1 MTSPWTMP
9 LEPGTSHRTTRMQRD
24 ERERRND
31 IESAMFDGALER
43 PSKLFEV
50 LGRDPTERTTPM
62 HDCGNAVPQ
71 VNDDGESVVADVSNR
86 RMGRGIGHRCA
97 RYLEKRTMTHSSGAT
112 PSNPRFDPSTG
123 ALVHVVGSRQNR
135 PNLPSAEC
143 PFCVGGLEA
152 PEPYSTRWFA
162 NRWPSMPDDRC
173 EVILYSD
180 DHSARFVT
188 LGVDHLRSI
197 IDLWAER
204 STVHYDRSDTSSVL
218 IFENSGR
225 DVGAT
230 IDHPHGQLY
239 SFDHVPQRTAR
250 RIESGWKPST
260 DRSLLVGE
268 HAGFV
273 TCVSGA
279 SPFPV
284 ALEIAPLDRVGRLA
298 DLTDDARHALAHSM
312 RDALERLTT
321 YFGET
326 PPYMLWVNQRPN
338 GSSDAW
344 LNVEIVSPWRA
355 PGVMRYIAAAE
366 VSTGEYFN
374 PLVPEQLAQAL
385 RERLASPR

>member
-1 MTSPWTMP
+1 
-9 LEPGTSHRTTRMQRD
+9 
-24 ERERRND
+24 
-31 IESAMFDGALER
+31 
-43 PSKLFEV
+43 
-50 LGRDPTERTTPM
+50 
-62 HDCGNAVPQ
+62 
-71 VNDDGESVVADVSNR
+71 
-86 RMGRGIGHRCA
+86 
-97 RYLEKRTMTHSSGAT
+97 MTHSSGAT
-112 PSNPRFDPSTG
+112 PSKPRFDPSTG

-135 PNLPSAEC
+135 PNLPSATC
-143 PFCVGGLEA
+143 PFCVGGLES

-162 NRWPSMPDDRC
+162 NRWPSMPDERC

-180 DHSARFVT
+180 DHAARFVT
-188 LGVDHLRSI
+188 LGVDHVKSI

-204 STVHYDRSDTSSVL
+204 SDVHYNRSDTASVL

-250 RIESGWKPST
+250 RIESGWAPST
-260 DRSLLVGE
+260 DHSLFVAELD
-268 HAGFV
+268 GFA
-273 TCVSGA
+273 TSVSGA
-279 SPFPV
+279 SPYPV
-284 ALEIAPLDRVGRLA
+284 ALEIAPQIKVGRLA
-298 DLTDDARHALAHSM
+298 ELNDDARRALARSM
-312 RDALERLTT
+312 CDALERLTT

-338 GSSDAW
+338 GSTDAW

>member
-1 MTSPWTMP
+1 
-9 LEPGTSHRTTRMQRD
+9 
-24 ERERRND
+24 
-31 IESAMFDGALER
+31 
-43 PSKLFEV
+43 
-50 LGRDPTERTTPM
+50 
-62 HDCGNAVPQ
+62 
-71 VNDDGESVVADVSNR
+71 
-86 RMGRGIGHRCA
+86 
-97 RYLEKRTMTHSSGAT
+97 
-112 PSNPRFDPSTG
+112 
-123 ALVHVVGSRQNR
+123 
-135 PNLPSAEC
+135 
-143 PFCVGGLEA
+143 
-152 PEPYSTRWFA
+152 
-162 NRWPSMPDDRC
+162 MPDERC

-188 LGVDHLRSI
+188 LGVDHLKSI

-250 RIESGWKPST
+250 RIESGWQPST

-298 DLTDDARHALAHSM
+298 DLTDDDRHALAHSL